1 MSKNVIKILDKNF
14 SDLKVGQKMLISSP
28 EKISEYIH
36 CIPRGHA
43 KTLKEM
49 RLDLALAEG
58 ADNTCAVTTGI
69 FLRQAIE
76 SQGDKLPY
84 CRLIDERHP
93 VIKKLHLNPEKIRAL
108 RAAEGLA

>member
-1 MSKNVIKILDKNF
+1 MPQNIIKILEKNF

-43 KTLKEM
+43 KTSKEM

-58 ADNTCAVTTGI
+58 ADNTCPVTTGS

-76 SQGDKLPY
+76 SQADKLPY
-84 CRLIDERHP
+84 WRLLYVRHP
-93 VIKKLHLNPEKIRAL
+93 VINTLHLNPEKVRAL
-108 RAAEGLA
+108 RAAERLA